1 MMNQVN
7 DNGLLSFL
15 TEVPAFF
22 NAQFPLT
29 YPIIAPLYSDVDTR
43 GTGRIYYR
51 ETRAADL
58 LERASRDIH
67 RHFSQSSNFQP
78 ISIFIATWDG
88 VGHYEKGVGLV
99 NTFQVVIVSDGE
111 DSYAYFLY
119 PEGGIQWIQGDG
131 KNANLPDA
139 RAQAGFMSG
148 DGRLYTL
155 RGSGT
160 DQARNFDRMSNIR
173 QPGVWLFHIGKT
185 ESNGNVLP
193 ADLDL
198 DPNIIELSSCANTL
212 LPCPPT
218 SKCVDYEEGFCC
230 KCLNT
235 HFGNGRN
242 CLLKGEPQRLN
253 GKVNG
258 ILNDFQ
264 LEDVDLHAYV
274 VTADGR
280 TYTAVSRA
288 PPSIGYDMQSLT
300 ILGGVIGWLFAL
312 PGKDARN
319 GFMTTGGAFNRTAE
333 IKFPQSGHHVT
344 VKEQFLGPDVFNYMK
359 LNIEIRGSLP
369 TIPYGSKIDIDD
381 FEEEYTKV
389 SNGVIRSHSS
399 RSYRLEGNNL
409 EVPFTVDQT
418 ISYTICEFEPQDPK
432 LDIMRLKVTR
442 NFIVYDDKEQ
452 IVRYAMSNKISPLTC
467 TCILDLQLPNL
478 VKYADL
484 HRNQEKKP
492 EIHLN
497 ELIEQFIH
505 WLIEYKYLSG
515 MDTCADI
522 QCDPNASCIQL
533 QNQSA
538 VCICNEGY
546 NGNGYICYQD
556 EENQNTR
563 DCRFNNDC
571 HPFAECILNDAT
583 QQYQCQCREG
593 YRGNGIIC
601 VDDTQSCNF
610 AHNCHSDADCT
621 YDSFSGNYACSCK
634 QGFTG
639 NGYYCVAKDCNTLN
653 TCHPHAQCIYDHST
667 GEYQCQCNAG
677 YIGDGYQCT
686 QSDEVSCD
694 VVNVCSVHAVCVYDS
709 YLQKYVCQCKNGY
722 DGDGLT
728 CRAIDECNTV
738 ENCDKNAQCIYDTQS
753 EHYRCVC
760 NNGYVGNGKTCSP
773 ATGMDTCADIQ
784 CDPNASCI
792 QLQNQSAVCI
802 CNEGYNGNGYICYQ
816 DEENQN
822 TRDCRFNND
831 CHPFAECILNDATQQ
846 YQCQCREGYRGNG
859 IICVDDTQSCNFAHN
874 CHSDADC
881 TYDSFSGNYACSCKQ
896 GFTGNGYY
904 CVANEVSCDVVNVCS
919 VHAVCVYDSY
929 LQKYVCQCKNGYDG
943 DGLTCRAID
952 ECNTVENCDKNAQ
965 CIYDTQSEHYRCVC
979 NNGYVGNGK
988 TCSPAT
994 DATCNIVNN
1003 CDINARCIYDHV
1015 DLKYRCHCN
1024 SGYQGDGLTCQP
1036 AVVSCNIVYTCSVYA
1051 ECVYDPNV
1059 QSYRCQCLQGYEGD
1073 GVTCTPIATCHE
1085 NPYLCN
1091 YNAECIYTTSGYV
1104 CQCKSGYT
1112 GDGTTCNVAPRHEGN
1127 FLVFAQGMSLLQ
1139 MPYNPTKQDQG
1150 KLLLMEAY
1158 QTAVGMDVDCQEGY
1172 IYWTDISHKAIRR
1185 VKYDGSESEII
1196 FTHEVKSP
1204 EGIAVDWISRNAY
1217 WTDSVKDTIEVMKLD
1232 GMEHKIL
1239 IRENLVNPR
1248 GITLHPGR
1256 GKLFW
1261 TDWNRNEPKIETS
1274 NMDGSERKVFIS
1286 EDLGLPNMLTID
1298 LERDDL
1304 CWTDAGLRR
1313 IECINVDG
1321 YRRRII
1327 YTPAAYPFDLTIAN
1341 NNIYWT
1347 DWEINFIQK
1356 VDKNGGT
1363 AEPLE
1368 IPLGGNGKLYGIVSV
1383 PYQCPQINNVCG
1395 SFNGGCNHLCLPDG
1409 KGGRTCVCPDYQ
1421 EGSEIDEACNDV

>member
-1 MMNQVN
+1 MLRKVIIFFLYWICSQNFVNSLSKNDLYPYGLEVDNYLPSEIDDISSLEVQLSVPIVFYDINYKTIFVN

-99 NTFQVVIVSDGE
+99 NTFQVVIVTDGE

-119 PEGGIQWIQGDG
+119 PDGGIQWIQGDG

-218 SKCVDYEEGFCC
+218 SKCVDYEQGFCC

-452 IVRYAMSNKISPLTC
+452 IVRYAMSNKISPLTSEDPC
-467 TCILDLQLPNL
+467 KEGKYQCGANSKCIVEGDNFRCICDQGYEYLYEDDVNGERATCIDINECTIGKANCHHEADCINLLGSFSCHCKTGYIGNGLDC
-478 VKYADL
+478 
-484 HRNQEKKP
+484 RR
-492 EIHLN
+492 
-497 ELIEQFIH
+497 
-505 WLIEYKYLSG
+505 

-563 DCRFNNDC
+563 DCRYNNDC
-571 HPFAECILNDAT
+571 HPFAECILNEAT

-760 NNGYVGNGKTCSP
+760 NS
-773 ATGMDTCADIQ
+773 
-784 CDPNASCI
+784 
-792 QLQNQSAVCI
+792 
-802 CNEGYNGNGYICYQ
+802 
-816 DEENQN
+816 
-822 TRDCRFNND
+822 
-831 CHPFAECILNDATQQ
+831 
-846 YQCQCREGYRGNG
+846 
-859 IICVDDTQSCNFAHN
+859 
-874 CHSDADC
+874 
-881 TYDSFSGNYACSCKQ
+881 
-896 GFTGNGYY
+896 
-904 CVANEVSCDVVNVCS
+904 
-919 VHAVCVYDSY
+919 
-929 LQKYVCQCKNGYDG
+929 
-943 DGLTCRAID
+943 
-952 ECNTVENCDKNAQ
+952 
-965 CIYDTQSEHYRCVC
+965 
-979 NNGYVGNGK
+979 GYVGNGK

-1085 NPYLCN
+1085 NPYLCD

-1196 FTHEVKSP
+1196 FTREVKSP